1 MRPLRV
7 VVVDV
12 DAEDA
17 FEVVGGLGS
26 AASRDTPNGRFGRN
40 ARRSLSAPADHLRR
54 RAEED
59 ATLGG
64 ALGWGR
70 NCGRTSARPCGDLR
84 RGISWR
90 SLRLDP
96 ADQRKGKAVPAF
108 EVVLRRP
115 NVADRICY
123 RNRGDAEIGDVVTI
137 TGRPW
142 IVIAKDPPFELR
154 RIERIICVPRLVR
167 HR

>member
-1 MRPLRV
+1 MRRPQKRHKV
-7 VVVDV
+7 
-12 DAEDA
+12 EDPPP
-17 FEVVGGLGS
+17 GPSGS
-26 AASRDTPNGRFGRN
+26 I
-40 ARRSLSAPADHLRR
+40 
-54 RAEED
+54 E
-59 ATLGG
+59 
-64 ALGWGR
+64 
-70 NCGRTSARPCGDLR
+70 
-84 RGISWR
+84 
-90 SLRLDP
+90 RL
-96 ADQRKGKAVPAF
+96 QAVPAF

-115 NVADRICY
+115 NLPDRVCY